1 MKKEFWKEIVTLLE
15 ENNLIESHKELY
27 ERCSLIVE
35 SIELGEKQNE
45 VQDKLS
51 KLDTPK
57 KK

>member
-15 ENNLIESHKELY
+15 ENNLVESHKELH

-45 VQDKLS
+45 VQVI
-51 KLDTPK
+51 
-57 KK
+57 

>member
-1 MKKEFWKEIVTLLE
+1 MKKEMWKEIVTLLE
-15 ENNLIESHKELY
+15 ENNLVESHKELH